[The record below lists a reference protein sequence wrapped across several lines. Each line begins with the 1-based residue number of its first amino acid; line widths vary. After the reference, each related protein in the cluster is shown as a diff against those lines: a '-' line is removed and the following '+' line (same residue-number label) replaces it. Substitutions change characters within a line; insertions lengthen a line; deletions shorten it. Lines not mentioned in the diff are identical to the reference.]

1 MALLSPKMDTS
12 KKEYLF
18 ADHEPEVRA
27 RLQVDDVALYSVTPS
42 WMTRQIRAVLL
53 EKVGPDA
60 RITDGT
66 ACVGGDTMA
75 FAAVFAHVT
84 AVESHPG
91 RAAML
96 VENIAAAGL
105 AGKVTVLQADFVNVG
120 GCWEQDV
127 VYLDAPWG
135 GPEYRHAAAVDLF
148 LEHNGT
154 QVPLSE
160 VCARVWPRTRIIA
173 LKVPVNF
180 NGANFV
186 QFFKAKTKEGDN
198 LLVQRVDM
206 KKALLVIISRKQ

>member
-1 MALLSPKMDTS
+1 MDTS

-18 ADHEPEVRA
+18 ADFTPDVRA

-42 WMTRQIRAVLL
+42 WMTRQICAVLL
-53 EKVGPDA
+53 DKVGPEA

-84 AVESHPG
+84 AVELHPG

-96 VENIAAAGL
+96 VENLAAAGL
-105 AGKVTVLQADFVNVG
+105 AEKVTVLQADFVNVG

-127 VYLDAPWG
+127 VFLDAPWG
-135 GPEYRHAAAVDLF
+135 GPTYRNATAVDLF
-148 LEHNGT
+148 LEHDGRNI
-154 QVPLSE
+154 PLAE

-173 LKVPVNF
+173 LKVPINF
-180 NGANFV
+180 DGAKFV
-186 QFFKAKTKEGDN
+186 QQFKAETKEDDN
-198 LLVQRVDM
+198 LRVQRTNM
-206 KKALLVIISRKQ
+206 TKALLVILSRKQ